1 MCFTYVF
8 ICSGYLPPEYIEKNV
23 LSNKLD
29 IFSLGVVMLN
39 IITGPRG
46 RSRSAEMSSQEFTD
60 LVLGNWTIR
69 LQATWNGSS
78 LEAYRQQVKTCT
90 EIALKCVEIDR
101 HKRPN
106 ILDIVNKINETETM
120 TGKLPISHGPEFR
133 FVNDHREKPT
143 SYSDEFIT
151 PESRLASHLNLSD
164 TQVNQ
169 EAYRHNG
176 SSFKEKEE
184 DREVHQIIPMEN
196 PDIPI
201 DAHPTEPWIL
211 TGNIFGSV
219 DILNCDTQ
227 VTTPSGLFY
236 F

>member
-120 TGKLPISHGPEFR
+120 TGKPWPR
-133 FVNDHREKPT
+133 VPVRERPPR
-143 SYSDEFIT
+143 E
-151 PESRLASHLNLSD
+151 ANLI
-164 TQVNQ
+164 QRRV
-169 EAYRHNG
+169 Y
-176 SSFKEKEE
+176 
-184 DREVHQIIPMEN
+184 
-196 PDIPI
+196 
-201 DAHPTEPWIL
+201 HP
-211 TGNIFGSV
+211 
-219 DILNCDTQ
+219 
-227 VTTPSGLFY
+227 
-236 F
+236 